1 MINKILK
8 LNDNLINQIAAGEV
22 VDNPASVIKELIENS
37 IDAKSKNITVFI
49 EDGGKKSILIVD
61 DGHGMHK
68 EDLVNAFERFAT
80 SKIENNKDLENINTL
95 GFRGEALPSI
105 SSVSKITIK
114 SKNSLN
120 TGHLLEIDAGKIIN
134 SKPDSISKGTSIHVK
149 NLFFNVPARLK
160 FLKKDTTEYRKILFL
175 FKVFALSNPKIS
187 FSLFNSG
194 KEIYNLQSTDLQS
207 RIVDIYGDEYKDS
220 LIEIDFK
227 QDNFII
233 TGFAGNL
240 SLVKK
245 RRGNQFTFING
256 RFIIN
261 PLVNQTVYNSYDS
274 LIDRGEFPFFLLN
287 INLKNSF
294 IDINVHPKKT
304 EIKFKNEMQI
314 QHVVKKSIVKAL
326 KNKIKMIPN
335 LYTPKENYDSQ
346 VIGLP
351 FGENKNFTS
360 DISKDKVDKMF
371 NDSSINI
378 SNDIKVWQIHNK
390 YILTEISSGLIV
402 IDQHVAHERI
412 LYEMAKKS
420 LERGGLNSQKIMF
433 PITLKYSPEDFS
445 SLLDILP
452 YLNKIGFDIREF
464 GENSVII
471 EGSPPE
477 LSNGKEKEVISD
489 ILDNYIEHKQLN
501 SSFIDYMAATYSCK
515 AAIKA
520 GDKLDESECVN
531 LIDKLFST
539 KHPYYCPHGRPII
552 INLSISD
559 LDKRFER
566 I

>member
-1 MINKILK
+1 VINKVIK

-37 IDAKSKNITVFI
+37 IDAKSKTIKVYI
-49 EDGGKKSILIVD
+49 EDGGKKNILVVD
-61 DGHGMHK
+61 DGEGMHK

-80 SKIENNKDLENINTL
+80 SKIENEKDLSNINTL

-105 SSVSKITIK
+105 SSVSQIIIK
-114 SKNSLN
+114 SKNKSN
-120 TGHLLEIDAGKIIN
+120 TGHLLEINGGKINN
-134 SKPDSISKGTSIHVK
+134 SRPDSISIGTSIDVK

-160 FLKKDTTEYRKILFL
+160 FLKKDVSEYQKILIL
-175 FKVFALSNPKIS
+175 FKVFALSNPEIS
-187 FSLFNSG
+187 FSLHNNK
-194 KEIYNLQSTDLQS
+194 KEIYNLLSSDLKS
-207 RIVDIYGDEYKDS
+207 RIINIYGNDYKDS
-220 LIEIDFK
+220 LIEVDFM
-227 QDNFII
+227 QDNFNV
-233 TGFAGNL
+233 TGFIGNL

-245 RRGNQFTFING
+245 RRGNQYSFING
-256 RFIIN
+256 RYIIN
-261 PLVNQTVYNSYDS
+261 PLINQTVYNSYDS
-274 LIDRGEFPFFLLN
+274 LINRGEFPFFLLN
-287 INLKNSF
+287 LKLNNSF

-314 QHVVKKSIVKAL
+314 QHIVKKSIVKAL
-326 KNKIKMIPN
+326 KNKLKVIPN
-335 LYTPKENYDSQ
+335 LYTPKENYNSQ
-346 VIGLP
+346 IIGIP
-351 FGENKNFTS
+351 FNESDNINKSIT
-360 DISKDKVDKMF
+360 KDKVDKMF
-371 NDSSINI
+371 LEDSINI

-390 YILTEISSGLIV
+390 YILTEISSGLII

-420 LERGGLNSQKIMF
+420 LNGDGLNSQKIMF
-433 PITLKYSPEDFS
+433 PITLNYTPEDFNN
-445 SLLDILP
+445 LLDILP

-464 GENSVII
+464 GENAIII

-477 LSNGKEKEVISD
+477 LSNGKEKEVIND
-489 ILDNYIEHKQLN
+489 ILDNFIEHKELN

-520 GDKLDESECVN
+520 GDKLDETECVN

-552 INLSISD
+552 INLTIND

-566 I
+566 L

>member
-1 MINKILK
+1 MINKVIK
-8 LNDNLINQIAAGEV
+8 LNDKLINQIAAGEV

-37 IDAKSKNITVFI
+37 IDAKSKSIKIFI
-49 EDGGKKSILIVD
+49 KDGGKKSILILD

-68 EDLVNAFERFAT
+68 EDLINAFERFAT
-80 SKIENNKDLENINTL
+80 SKIENEEDLENINTL

-114 SKNSLN
+114 SKNN
-120 TGHLLEIDAGKIIN
+120 KNIGHLLEIDGGKILD
-134 SKPDSISKGTSIHVK
+134 SKPDGIDKGTSIHVK

-160 FLKKDTTEYRKILFL
+160 FLKKDTTEYQKILVL
-175 FKVFALSNPKIS
+175 FKVFALSNPEIS
-187 FSLFNSG
+187 FSLYNEK
-194 KEIYNLQSTDLQS
+194 KEIYHLPSSNLES
-207 RIVDIYGDEYKDS
+207 RIINIYGIDYKNS
-220 LIEIDFK
+220 LIEVDFI
-227 QDNFII
+227 QDEFKVSGYI
-233 TGFAGNL
+233 GNL

-256 RFIIN
+256 RYILN
-261 PLVNQTVYNSYDS
+261 PLINQTVYNSYDS
-274 LIDRGEFPFFLLN
+274 LISRGEFPFFLLN
-287 INLKNSF
+287 LKLNNSF
-294 IDINVHPKKT
+294 IDVNVHPKKT
-304 EIKFKNEMQI
+304 EIKFKNELQI
-314 QHVVKKSIVKAL
+314 QHIVKKSVSKAL
-326 KNKIKMIPN
+326 KNKIEVIPN
-335 LYTPKENYDSQ
+335 LYTPKENYNSQ
-346 VIGLP
+346 IIDLP
-351 FGENKNFTS
+351 FNELNKNRN
-360 DISKDKVDKMF
+360 DISKETVDKMF
-371 NDSSINI
+371 TDNNLAL
-378 SNDIKVWQIHNK
+378 SNDMKVWQIHNK

-420 LERGGLNSQKIMF
+420 LDGKGLNSQKLMF
-433 PITLKYSPEDFS
+433 PITINYTPEDFNN
-445 SLLDILP
+445 LLDILP

-464 GENSVII
+464 GNNSVII

-477 LSNGKEKEVISD
+477 LSNGKEKEVIDD
-489 ILDNYIEHKQLN
+489 ILDNFIEHKQLN

-520 GDKLDESECVN
+520 GDKLDESECIN

-539 KHPYYCPHGRPII
+539 NHPYYCPHGRPII

>member
-37 IDAKSKNITVFI
+37 IDAKSKNIKVFI

-68 EDLVNAFERFAT
+68 EDMVNAFERFAT

-105 SSVSKITIK
+105 SSVSKTTIK
-114 SKNSLN
+114 SKDSSNN
-120 TGHLLEIDAGKIIN
+120 GHLLEIDAGKIIN
-134 SKPDSISKGTSIHVK
+134 SKPDSINNGTSIHVK

-187 FSLFNSG
+187 FSLFNES
-194 KEIYNLQSTDLQS
+194 KEIYNLQSTDLKS
-207 RIVDIYGDEYKDS
+207 RIVDIYGNEYKDS

-256 RFIIN
+256 RFILN

-274 LIDRGEFPFFLLN
+274 LIERGEFPFFLIN
-287 INLKNSF
+287 IKLKNSF

-351 FGENKNFTS
+351 FGENKNFNS
-360 DISKDKVDKMF
+360 DITKDKVDKMF
-371 NDSSINI
+371 NDSSIDLT
-378 SNDIKVWQIHNK
+378 NDIKVWQIHNK

-420 LERGGLNSQKIMF
+420 LETGSLNSQKIMF

-445 SLLDILP
+445 NLLDILP

-471 EGSPPE
+471 EGSPSE
-477 LSNGKEKEVISD
+477 LSNGKEKEVIND

-501 SSFIDYMAATYSCK
+501 SSFVDYMAATYSCK

-520 GDKLDESECVN
+520 GDKLDESECIN

-552 INLSISD
+552 INLSIND